1 MKKECHESTTDGFL
15 IMCFRKEKFI
25 SDNVMIDGDFQISL
39 IPNGDIRAWANVKID
54 NQIVAKMQFDYR
66 FNMMFKQVLRLEV
79 KLPKISENYDRL
91 TNQPINS
98 PTNQPIWVG
107 PSD

>member
-1 MKKECHESTTDGFL
+1 
-15 IMCFRKEKFI
+15 
-25 SDNVMIDGDFQISL
+25 MIDGDFQISL